1 MSLYQTST
9 FDWDLDSVPWE
20 RIELSLI
27 KQRTDLFYILTAAS
41 FVEITADL
49 YAGNLAIYFSD
60 YPEIVEWLSKVWE
73 KEEVRHGQTLRK
85 YVNTVWPEF
94 DWEKSYA
101 SFYSDYSQTCEIS
114 SYEKNHALEMVAR
127 CVIETGTASFYETL
141 SLQSS
146 EMVLQGITST
156 IRTEEIKHYKNFYYF
171 FKKLNDDRAIKRMS
185 ILFTII
191 HRLIEV
197 RKDDTECALWHV
209 YCQAN
214 PQSSRT
220 NKVEFK
226 KMYKK
231 LVTTLKTHYPIEMA
245 IKMLIKPLRFPT
257 KMNNLICQ
265 I

>member
-41 FVEITADL
+41 FVDITADL

-114 SYEKNHALEMVAR
+114 SYEKIMHLRWLQGVLLKL
-127 CVIETGTASFYETL
+127 GQLASMRLYPY
-141 SLQSS
+141 SLQKWYCK
-146 EMVLQGITST
+146 ELLRRFALKKLST
-156 IRTEEIKHYKNFYYF
+156 IKI
-171 FKKLNDDRAIKRMS
+171 S
-185 ILFTII
+185 IIF
-191 HRLIEV
+191 
-197 RKDDTECALWHV
+197 
-209 YCQAN
+209 
-214 PQSSRT
+214 
-220 NKVEFK
+220 
-226 KMYKK
+226 
-231 LVTTLKTHYPIEMA
+231 
-245 IKMLIKPLRFPT
+245 LRS
-257 KMNNLICQ
+257 
-265 I
+265 